1 MQSLVGIAG
10 TKATK
15 GPTTAF
21 GAFCGKKLK
30 KENHGVVFVLTVS
43 PVRHLTLLL
52 GKDRGQMTTLPSF
65 LKACSSK
72 LRMEFSTLSHEEKGL
87 LIVSHLEMK
96 DEKENTLIRLSNVV
110 ISKTVDAKMQCITA
124 MVCSHYC
131 LVLIL
136 IFLQCDDLNC
146 LYQTE
151 TLVLFCQGNLQHTY
165 FCGSFATE
173 GAQNWLEN
181 SNIGHTKLDLATLQM
196 EVFVIA
202 GCNKCVNTLKEG
214 LYRCHIESN
223 KTTHYCR
230 HSKAHALES
239 PK

>member
-1 MQSLVGIAG
+1 MRSLVGIAG

-21 GAFCGKKLK
+21 GAFCGKKLEE
-30 KENHGVVFVLTVS
+30 ENHGAVFVLTVS

-65 LKACSSK
+65 LKVHSSE
-72 LRMEFSTLSHEEKGL
+72 LRIEFSMLSHEKKGS
-87 LIVSHLEMK
+87 LIVSYLEMK
-96 DEKENTLIRLSNVV
+96 DEKENTSIRLSNVA
-110 ISKTVDAKMQCITA
+110 ISKEVDAKMQCITA

-151 TLVLFCQGNLQHTY
+151 TLVLFC
-165 FCGSFATE
+165 
-173 GAQNWLEN
+173 
-181 SNIGHTKLDLATLQM
+181 
-196 EVFVIA
+196 
-202 GCNKCVNTLKEG
+202 
-214 LYRCHIESN
+214 
-223 KTTHYCR
+223 
-230 HSKAHALES
+230 
-239 PK
+239 